1 MAATCWT
8 CQDDAEGRHC
18 STVPQSRLCHFAR
31 VESCLCLSTLP
42 SCHAGEQNSGTQ
54 QWRLCCMPRS
64 CSYCRGCSL
73 SVIRSKVWGGHLI
86 EGTTSLTHGLSQK
99 PHVLE
104 LGGSVLLCRLKHG
117 SYAAHRPSTI
127 WADQIPSNEVRPVQ
141 LRRRLSRWSRCWCS
155 AGLV

>member
-1 MAATCWT
+1 MEIMLYASIVFVLSRMLAF
-8 CQDDAEGRHC
+8 GH
-18 STVPQSRLCHFAR
+18 SFQSL
-31 VESCLCLSTLP
+31 
-42 SCHAGEQNSGTQ
+42 
-54 QWRLCCMPRS
+54 
-64 CSYCRGCSL
+64 
-73 SVIRSKVWGGHLI
+73 GGHLI

>member
-1 MAATCWT
+1 MSELSKELHDVSNVASHMSMAATCWT

-73 SVIRSKVWGGHLI
+73 SVIRSKVWGG
-86 EGTTSLTHGLSQK
+86 TDRRYNFSDT
-99 PHVLE
+99 
-104 LGGSVLLCRLKHG
+104 RLKPK
-117 SYAAHRPSTI
+117 AACPRAWWFSAFMQAEAWEPCCPSPIDHLGRP
-127 WADQIPSNEVRPVQ
+127 DPVK
-141 LRRRLSRWSRCWCS
+141 
-155 AGLV
+155 

>member
-1 MAATCWT
+1 MRA
-8 CQDDAEGRHC
+8 
-18 STVPQSRLCHFAR
+18 SRTQEL
-31 VESCLCLSTLP
+31 
-42 SCHAGEQNSGTQ
+42 NSGDYAVCLD
-54 QWRLCCMPRS
+54 RVRIVEDARFRS
-64 CSYCRGCSL
+64 FVPKS
-73 SVIRSKVWGGHLI
+73 GGA
-86 EGTTSLTHGLSQK
+86 LTHGLSQK